1 VTAGPARH
9 LAGDR
14 SSRSHCLDVTR
25 PTIRFSG
32 LMRARSGGAP
42 RRVGHP
48 AHRAGARSAEPAV
61 DHTVGVPYPI
71 PPVPPS
77 RPVAAAVV
85 LAGGSGTRVGAGRN
99 KVYLPLGGRPV
110 LAWSLETFGG
120 MPGIGPV
127 VLVVRAEDREDAAT
141 LVAGTDVE
149 VVTGGGTRQES
160 ELAALR
166 HLAPRIADG
175 SVDVVLLHD
184 GARPLA
190 GRTLAAEVLRVAR
203 EAGGAVPGLHRDDL
217 AAIADDR
224 DDTLRGPAPDALVA
238 VQTPQAFRAAPLLA
252 AYEEAARHGF
262 AGTDTASCMERFA
275 PGVAIRWVPGEERNF
290 KITYAHDLV
299 AAEHALQ
306 HGAGHPE
313 V

>member
-1 VTAGPARH
+1 MHVQPPTPSAPPAG
-9 LAGDR
+9 
-14 SSRSHCLDVTR
+14 
-25 PTIRFSG
+25 
-32 LMRARSGGAP
+32 
-42 RRVGHP
+42 
-48 AHRAGARSAEPAV
+48 
-61 DHTVGVPYPI
+61 
-71 PPVPPS
+71 
-77 RPVAAAVV
+77 PVAAAVV

-110 LAWSLETFGG
+110 LAWSLATFGG

-127 VLVVRAEDREDAAT
+127 VLVVRAEDREAAAD
-141 LVAGTDVE
+141 LLAAARMADVE

-166 HLAPRIADG
+166 HLAPRIGNG

-190 GRTLAAEVLRVAR
+190 GRALATEVLRVAR
-203 EAGGAVPGLHRDDL
+203 ESGGAVPGLRRDDL
-217 AAIADDR
+217 AAVADTGDAGG
-224 DDTLRGPAPDALVA
+224 DVLAGPAPDGLVA

-275 PGVAIRWVPGEERNF
+275 PDVTIRWVPGEERNF

-299 AAEHALQ
+299 AAEHALR
-306 HGAGHPE
+306 ARATPLAR
-313 V
+313 VMPATPPSV